1 VSANVHLPIKVFVAL
16 GSNQGDRVAALRA
29 AVDRL
34 QGCLLV
40 ECLSTVYETEPAY
53 VLDQPRYLNMVV
65 QGSTR
70 LDPHLLLLCLK
81 QIERDLGRAGGVRWG
96 PRPIDLDILLYGD
109 RQVDLPDLQIPHV
122 RLGERP
128 FVLLPLAELAPG
140 LVPPGLGAS
149 VHELAAQ
156 APAIGEVIAR
166 LGALQDL
173 SPEE

>member
-16 GSNQGDRVAALRA
+16 GSNEGDRVAALRS

-40 ECLSTVYETEPAY
+40 EHLSLVYETEPGY
-53 VLDQPRYLNMVV
+53 VQDQPRYLNMVV

-70 LDPHLLLLCLK
+70 LDPHPLLLCLK

-128 FVLLPLAELAPG
+128 FVLLPLAELAPD

-166 LGALQDL
+166 LGALPDL
-173 SPEE
+173 PGEQ

>member
-1 VSANVHLPIKVFVAL
+1 MSAVGHPPITVFVAL
-16 GSNQGDRVAALRA
+16 GSNEGDRVAALRA

-34 QGCLLV
+34 QGCLVV
-40 ECLSTVYETEPAY
+40 EHLSQVYETEPAY

-70 LDPHLLLLCLK
+70 LDPHPLLLCLK
-81 QIERDLGRAGGVRWG
+81 QIERDLGRAGAVRWG

-128 FVLLPLAELAPG
+128 FVLLPLADLAPD

-149 VHELAAQ
+149 VHELAAR
-156 APAIGEVIAR
+156 APAIGEVIAQ
-166 LGALQDL
+166 LGALPDL
-173 SPEE
+173 RGEQ